1 MADDLEGET
10 DPEVV
15 FDSVGVRVSVLL
27 EVCDTDTVDVV
38 EEVGLVDGGCVT
50 LVVGELVT
58 DTSALGVADAKDEK
72 E

>member
-1 MADDLEGET
+1 LEGET
-10 DPEVV
+10 VPEVV

-50 LVVGELVT
+50 LAIGELVA